1 MVAVLLPASLRA
13 LFAGAPAKVEMEAG
27 TVGAALDELD
37 KRWPGMRARLCD
49 EHHAIRRHIS
59 LFVDGERASRL
70 ETDLTGAK
78 ELLVMPAFSGG

>member
-1 MVAVLLPASLRA
+1 MVAVLLPNSLRA
-13 LFAGAPAKVEMEAG
+13 LFTGAPARLDIEAS

-49 EHHAIRRHIS
+49 EHGAIRRHIS
-59 LFVDGERASRL
+59 LFVDGERARL
-70 ETDLTGAK
+70 ETDLAGAK